1 MGLCSFIERRRRL
14 YYFRIR
20 LPSDI
25 AQVLQRTHVIASLR
39 TSDPAAAK
47 TRAAILYLVL
57 THFLTTIRLRML
69 DDHHIDE
76 RNENAAAK
84 LVRAAFE
91 LGQHY
96 QADVERIRRAYD
108 AELRDLIEN
117 VRAEWKGGVD
127 LGGAQ
132 MAGGAR
138 SVDVLA
144 SLMRKVP
151 ENSAFG
157 SAASVASTGSLPSR
171 PPDICGTVDLQ
182 SHLGA
187 LTVASPSDYPSRHAG
202 GSWRDHLDA
211 FYRDKPGLT
220 DKTRWSYEQA
230 FTAWA
235 DLIGAKPI
243 SEIRRCDV
251 KVYADYLR
259 DRPNKHGGQLHHKSI
274 LRSLGHV
281 KSFMRWAVTAGL
293 APDDRFEAVQ
303 ARSLTSTER
312 LSGPSRRAITDIEL
326 NCLFHSSIF
335 VSPRSDED
343 WAMRWFL
350 AIAALSGARTE
361 EIALAPATLVQLG
374 GIDCIDLRNVGRK
387 TCAAPRLI
395 PVLPELTKMGFREWA
410 GEQSAR
416 GYSLVQSSGVPRNAA
431 AWSKRLNR
439 YLNAN
444 VADDPGLVLYSLRH
458 AFRQMLR
465 ASGIGDELADKV
477 FGHSTGKVGARYGRD
492 LSVQEAR
499 LFIERVRAPVDM
511 SHLWRSA
518 G

>member
-1 MGLCSFIERRRRL
+1 M
-14 YYFRIR
+14 
-20 LPSDI
+20 
-25 AQVLQRTHVIASLR
+25 
-39 TSDPAAAK
+39 
-47 TRAAILYLVL
+47 
-57 THFLTTIRLRML
+57 
-69 DDHHIDE
+69 
-76 RNENAAAK
+76 
-84 LVRAAFE
+84 
-91 LGQHY
+91 
-96 QADVERIRRAYD
+96 
-108 AELRDLIEN
+108 
-117 VRAEWKGGVD
+117 
-127 LGGAQ
+127 
-132 MAGGAR
+132 
-138 SVDVLA
+138 
-144 SLMRKVP
+144 
-151 ENSAFG
+151 
-157 SAASVASTGSLPSR
+157 
-171 PPDICGTVDLQ
+171 
-182 SHLGA
+182 
-187 LTVASPSDYPSRHAG
+187 DYPPRHAG

-220 DKTRWSYEQA
+220 DKTRWSYDQA

-243 SEIRRCDV
+243 SEIRRSDV
-251 KVYADYLR
+251 KIYADYLR

-281 KSFMRWAVTAGL
+281 KNFMRWAVTAGL

-303 ARSLTSTER
+303 ARSLTTLER
-312 LSGPSRRAITDIEL
+312 LSGPSRRAITDVEL
-326 NCLFHSSIF
+326 NCLFHSSVF
-335 VSPRSDED
+335 VSLRSDED

-350 AIAALSGARTE
+350 AIAALSGARTD

-395 PVLPELTKMGFREWA
+395 PVLPELAKMGLREWA
-410 GEQSAR
+410 AEQSAR
-416 GYSLVQSSGVPRNAA
+416 GYSLVQSSEAPRSAA

-444 VADDPGLVLYSLRH
+444 VVDDPGLVLYSLRH
-458 AFRQMLR
+458 SFRQMLR